1 MIQISVELMNKRSI
15 STIMSETKRKAKKS
29 EVYQVLIFIKKKG
42 YIYKKEIGLG
52 KYMYS
57 RVENCSVKML

>member
-29 EVYQVLIFIKKKG
+29 EVYQVLIFIKKRV
-42 YIYKKEIGLG
+42 IFIKK
-52 KYMYS
+52 KS
-57 RVENCSVKML
+57 A